1 VLSRYLGLLP
11 ATAEADALKQ
21 IVDLGV
27 FAVNADGGTLLV
39 VEPET
44 SNLLVAITT
53 GSSPSQKKDL
63 VGDRYPIGEGLAGLA
78 ALTQHVQVGAAV
90 YRDAERTQRLSDDTE
105 SEIVAP
111 MLLGDRTI
119 GVLKAVTFVKGRLFT
134 AREIDLFARFARI
147 AALLVEQTRTI
158 RASDGDLPNLEGLG
172 DTARLEQQIISRLQ
186 RVVTDWPGALTP
198 LVKILEGIDQIAA
211 RRSI

>member
-53 GSSPSQKKDL
+53 GSSPSQKKDF

-90 YRDAERTQRLSDDTE
+90 YRDAERTQRLSDDSE

>member
-1 VLSRYLGLLP
+1 MLSRYLGLLP

-27 FAVNADGGTLLV
+27 FAINADAGTLLV
-39 VEPET
+39 VDPQ
-44 SNLLVAITT
+44 SSDLVVAITT
-53 GSSPSQKKDL
+53 GPGHSRKKEH
-63 VGDRYPIGEGLAGLA
+63 VGDRRPIAEGLAGLA
-78 ALTQHVQVGAAV
+78 ALTQHTQVGAAV
-90 YRDAERTQRLSDDTE
+90 YRDPERTQRLSDDSE

-119 GVLKAVTFVKGRLFT
+119 GVLKAATFAKGRIFT
-134 AREIDLFARFARI
+134 AREVDLFTRFARV

-158 RASDGDLPNLEGLG
+158 RASEGDLPNLEGLG
-172 DTARLEQQIISRLQ
+172 DTARLERLIISKLQ
-186 RVVTDWPGALTP
+186 RVVADWPGALTP

>member
-27 FAVNADGGTLLV
+27 FAVNADGGALLV

-53 GSSPSQKKDL
+53 GSSPSQKKNL

>member
-27 FAVNADGGTLLV
+27 FAVNADGGALLV

>member
-1 VLSRYLGLLP
+1 MLSRYLGLLP
-11 ATAEADALKQ
+11 ATAEADALRQ

-27 FAVNADGGTLLV
+27 FAINADGGTLLV

-44 SNLLVAITT
+44 SNLIVAITT
-53 GSSPSQKKDL
+53 GSIASKKKVV
-63 VGDRYPIGEGLAGLA
+63 VGDRCPIGEGLAGLA
-78 ALTQHVQVGAAV
+78 VLTQHVQAGAAV
-90 YRDAERTQRLSDDTE
+90 YRDPERTQRVSDGSE

-119 GVLKAVTFVKGRLFT
+119 GVMKAVTFMKGRIFS
-134 AREIDLFARFARI
+134 AREVDLFARFARI

-158 RASDGDLPNLEGLG
+158 RASEGDLPNLEGLG
-172 DTARLEQQIISRLQ
+172 DTARLERLIISKLQ
-186 RVVTDWPGALTP
+186 RVISDWPGALTP

>member
-1 VLSRYLGLLP
+1 LSRYLGLLP